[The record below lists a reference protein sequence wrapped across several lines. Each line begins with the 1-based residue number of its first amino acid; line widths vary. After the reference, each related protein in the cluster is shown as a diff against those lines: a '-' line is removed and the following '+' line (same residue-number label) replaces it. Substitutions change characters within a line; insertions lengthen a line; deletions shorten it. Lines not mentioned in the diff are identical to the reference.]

1 MYERFDELDSNMF
14 GQGDVMS
21 TQICECSGSNSQKQL
36 PVCDH
41 ALLSTAVE
49 ITVLN
54 SPSLFPFD
62 PNFVTN
68 FPISSNTR
76 TLWFEVS
83 QTIRRPALLTDK

>member
-21 TQICECSGSNSQKQL
+21 TQICECDGSNSQKQL
-36 PVCDH
+36 TTGMQPS
-41 ALLSTAVE
+41 LSTAVE

-68 FPISSNTR
+68 FPLSSNTR

-83 QTIRRPALLTDK
+83 